1 MSLSESLLKPRK
13 EPLAVSAPAGP
24 RTSSVPTP
32 LELMVFIVVIH
43 RCCYCFAPPAGV
55 AGAGAALDACS
66 SIASIAVTMAA
77 LKYPFISSRSF
88 EGADLRLEAVH
99 LFAQC
104 V

>member
-1 MSLSESLLKPRK
+1 
-13 EPLAVSAPAGP
+13 
-24 RTSSVPTP
+24 
-32 LELMVFIVVIH
+32 MVFIVVIH